1 MSLLTL
7 GLNHQTAPV
16 KIREQVNF
24 GPDQLSE
31 ALSQA
36 RNIPGVDEVV
46 ILSTCNRTEIYTEAK
61 QEAEPDLSNWLAQ
74 YHDVRSTELHPY
86 LYRHHHLDAINH
98 TLRVA
103 SGLDS
108 MVLGEPQILGQLKQA
123 FDSACSADSVKTIL
137 GRLFQ
142 HAFTVAK
149 RVRTDTEIGNNP
161 VSVAYSAVTLARQI
175 FGELNQYTALM
186 IGAGETIELAVRHLH
201 RQGIGK
207 IVIANR
213 TRARAE
219 TLAEQ
224 FGAEAISIGEIGDH
238 LPFSDIVISSTASQ
252 LPILGKGATET
263 ALKKRKHRPIFMV
276 DLAVPRDIEAQVGE
290 LDDVYLYT
298 VDDLHEVI
306 EENRKSREAAAAQA
320 EEIIQVEVDQFDNWL
335 RKYDAAD
342 HIRQLRT
349 QAAEISELALQKAT
363 AQLARGEP
371 VEQVMQQLAENL
383 AKKYMHGATVQMR
396 KAIEDND
403 EHRITGLL
411 QLFKGK

>member
-1 MSLLTL
+1 MSILTL

-16 KIREQVNF
+16 KIREKVSF
-24 GPDQLSE
+24 VPEQLND
-31 ALSQA
+31 ALGQA
-36 RNIPGVDEVV
+36 RSIPGVDEVV

-61 QEAEPDLSNWLAQ
+61 QHSEAELSDWLAQ
-74 YHDVRSTELHPY
+74 YHDVRSSDLNPY
-86 LYRHHHLDAINH
+86 LYRHHHRDAINH
-98 TLRVA
+98 TMRVA

-108 MVLGEPQILGQLKQA
+108 LVLGEPQILGQLKQA
-123 FDSACSADSVKTIL
+123 FESACSADAVKTIL

-149 RVRTDTEIGNNP
+149 RVRTDTEIGANP
-161 VSVAYSAVTLARQI
+161 ISVAYSAVTLAKQI
-175 FGELNQYTALM
+175 FGNLEDYQALM

-219 TLAEQ
+219 ALAAQ
-224 FGAEAISIGEIGDH
+224 FDAEAISIGEIGHH
-238 LPFSDIVISSTASQ
+238 LPNSDIVISSTASQ
-252 LPILGKGATET
+252 LPILGKGATEA
-263 ALKKRKHRPIFMV
+263 ALKQRKHKPIFMV

-298 VDDLHEVI
+298 VDDLQEVI

-320 EEIIQVEVDQFDNWL
+320 EEIILLEVDQFDNWL
-335 RKYDAAD
+335 RKHDAAD

-349 QAAEISELALQKAT
+349 QASEISELALQKAI

-371 VEQVMQQLAENL
+371 ADQVLQQMADNL
-383 AKKYMHGATVQMR
+383 AKKYMHGATLQMR
-396 KAIEDND
+396 EAIEDND
-403 EHRITGLL
+403 QSRIKTLL